1 MSDVMTAKLNEGFLM
16 RPYSFFH
23 AGEGSPTRSET
34 MVRGWIYSMTRQ
46 EGVVCRFGYGKFA
59 EKFGLS
65 RSTVARTVRSLRA
78 KGAIFAQRFGA
89 QTSAYTYTESVS
101 SKAHVRTET
110 WFYTYI
116 FAVGGSDRRLTN
128 AEIDVLSLIYTH
140 TRNERA
146 KCYEGGI
153 RDIAGIL
160 NLSEKTVM
168 RCITALFA
176 ADLIVRPTKGLNKH
190 SKTVFRANMKVLRR
204 MDKQVKKEEKARQEG
219 RLPDY
224 VVAANAKAAREKYYA
239 DKREKAISLA
249 ERFEERAK
257 ENPRFIEI
265 EREISKLNLDMAK
278 AELYAPLSLATL
290 QARQAALRAERVDVL
305 SAAGIQEW
313 QLLPQFECKLCD
325 DTGFRLSD
333 GVACTCD
340 RCRE

>member
-16 RPYSFFH
+16 RPYSFFR

-46 EGVVCRFGYGKFA
+46 EGAVCRFGYGKFA

-65 RSTVARTVRSLRA
+65 RSTVARTVRSLRT
-78 KGAIFAQRFGA
+78 KGAISARRFGA
-89 QTSAYTYTESVS
+89 HPSEYTYTETI
-101 SKAHVRTET
+101 SKTAHVRTET
-110 WFYTYI
+110 WFYTHI
-116 FAVGGSDRRLTN
+116 FSIDGVNRRLTN

-140 TRNERA
+140 TRYS
-146 KCYEGGI
+146 KCYEGSV
-153 RDIAGIL
+153 REIAGIL

-168 RCITALFA
+168 RCIKVLLA
-176 ADLIVRPTKGLNKH
+176 AGLIRRSSIGLNKN
-190 SKTVFRANMKVLRR
+190 SKTVFEANMKVLRR
-204 MDKQVKKEEKARQEG
+204 VDKQVKKEEKARKEG
-219 RLPDY
+219 RLPDH
-224 VVAANAKAAREKYYA
+224 VLAANAKAAREKYYA

-265 EREISKLNLDMAK
+265 ERELARLNIDLAK

-290 QARQAALRAERVDVL
+290 QARQATLRAERADVL

-325 DTGFRLSD
+325 DTGFRRSD

-340 RCRE
+340 RCCE